1 MMKYSLLL
9 ISMVLSVNALEMQD
23 LVWQDS
29 DDVKKVQKDWKSA
42 KQYCE
47 ELTLGG
53 KNDWRL
59 PQIKELQYIIDIKE
73 YKPAIKDAFK
83 NVSKGYY
90 WSATSDVSTP
100 NYAWNVGF
108 RYGDTSKD
116 SIVNEF
122 YVRCVREDN

>member
-1 MMKYSLLL
+1 MKYSFLL
-9 ISMVLSVNALEMQD
+9 ISMLVSLNALEMKD

-29 DDVKKVQKDWKSA
+29 DDAKKVQKDWKGA

-47 ELTLGG
+47 DLILGG

-73 YKPAIKDAFK
+73 YKPAIRDEFK

-90 WSATSDVSTP
+90 WSATLDASTLD
-100 NYAWNVGF
+100 YAWNVGF

-116 SIVNEF
+116 SIVNELH
-122 YVRCVREDN
+122 VRCVREDN